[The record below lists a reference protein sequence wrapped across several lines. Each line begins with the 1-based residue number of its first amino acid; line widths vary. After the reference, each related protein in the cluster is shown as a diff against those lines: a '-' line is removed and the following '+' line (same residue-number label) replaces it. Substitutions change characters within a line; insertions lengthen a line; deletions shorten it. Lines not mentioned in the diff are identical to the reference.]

1 MVLPGTPHNEKIIMA
16 EFNIFEHK
24 HDHDD
29 CDHDHSHIE
38 TLDPAQQSLA
48 DALKV
53 TFTILKVIMLCLLL
67 YYIFFSGLF
76 TVKSGDR
83 AVKLRFGNIV
93 TANDGAGLDAGGP
106 YFAMPFPVEQA
117 KIVQM
122 TQRSI
127 VLDSQFWWS
136 ADGNTAGMTTDEIA
150 QNASATLDPVTKGSM
165 ITGDANIVHT
175 QWRVLYQVSNIN
187 SFLMQVGSFELADIL
202 VRNVSEEAAVY
213 AVAQTTADDVING
226 RPGVE
231 LAKARIQEILLEM
244 NTGLVVVEVTA
255 PGKSMP
261 LTVRGSYEA
270 VVGAV
275 SEQGQRIESA
285 RQERSRILGSAA
297 GEGYEDLLKLIDA
310 YETAQS
316 AGNKEALATL
326 TGQLDTAYRSLKIG
340 DKRIG
345 GEASQIIN
353 TALGYQTQ
361 VSQQLEAEAQQFTD
375 LLEQYQANPQIV
387 LNRLWFDAKE
397 DILTSPGVEVFYT
410 PTNSQTYLELNRRP
424 DIVEAR
430 EKARL
435 QKEQEDRYKL
445 MREQNP

>member
-1 MVLPGTPHNEKIIMA
+1 MA

-29 CDHDHSHIE
+29 CDHDHSHVE
-38 TLDPAQQSLA
+38 TLDSAQQSLA

-76 TVKSGDR
+76 NVKSGNR
-83 AVKLRFGNIV
+83 AVKLQFGKIV
-93 TANDGAGLDAGGP
+93 SANDGEGLDAGGP
-106 YFAMPFPVEQA
+106 YFAMPFPIEQA
-117 KIVQM
+117 KIVEM
-122 TQRSI
+122 IPRSI
-127 VLDSQFWWS
+127 ELSSQFWWS
-136 ADGNTAGMTTDEIA
+136 ADGNSAGMTTEEIA
-150 QNASATLDPVTKGSM
+150 ANASSTLDPVTKGSM

-187 SFLMQVGSFELADIL
+187 SFLMQLGNFELADII
-202 VRNVSEEAAVY
+202 VRNVAEEAAVF

-231 LAKARIQEILLEM
+231 IAKARIQQILSEM
-244 NTGLVVVEVTA
+244 NTGLDVVEVTA

-261 LTVRGSYEA
+261 LSVRSSYEA

-285 RQERSRILGSAA
+285 RQERSRILGTAA
-297 GEGYEDLLKLIDA
+297 GEGYEELLKLIDA
-310 YETAQS
+310 YETAQT
-316 AGNKEALATL
+316 AGDTQALDTL
-326 TGQLDTAYRSLKIG
+326 KGQLDQAYRSLKIA

-353 TALGYQTQ
+353 NALGYQTQ

-375 LLEQYQANPQIV
+375 LLAQYQANPQIV

-397 DILTSPGVEVFYT
+397 DILTSPDVEVFYT

-424 DIVEAR
+424 DIQEAR

-435 QKEQEDRYKL
+435 ENVQ
-445 MREQNP
+445 RERFNRAMEASGQ